1 MEHQWAPLPLRI
13 YIMPN
18 DHFEQREQMN
28 GLTLP
33 KVGDEAAGEE
43 DGDVGSVGTVV
54 LPPYAGRAAMALPW
68 PPLDLHRLKA
78 DLAVGGGDLGKG
90 LGFKKIGRRCR
101 EMREA
106 GRFGD
111 GPYAFSPSV
120 SDRGVIISPSTL
132 FSVHQ
137 QMERNDI

>member
-1 MEHQWAPLPLRI
+1 MDSPCPRWVTKQQVRK
-13 YIMPN
+13 MG
-18 DHFEQREQMN
+18 MS
-28 GLTLP
+28 
-33 KVGDEAAGEE
+33 
-43 DGDVGSVGTVV
+43 GSVGTVV

-106 GRFGD
+106 GLVM
-111 GPYAFSPSV
+111 GPDQLGTEFSLKRV
-120 SDRGVIISPSTL
+120 ARIL
-132 FSVHQ
+132 SVHLSVT
-137 QMERNDI
+137 EAL